1 MNSSNESPRTELHNS
16 KNFTFLYYK
25 SMKTK
30 ILAGVVL
37 VTLATAGTFTYAAST
52 TGTENTLKNTFRG
65 MYQTG
70 SGGLYKGHQGKMEAK
85 GIIRG
90 ERLQGWGK

>member
-1 MNSSNESPRTELHNS
+1 
-16 KNFTFLYYK
+16 
-25 SMKTK
+25 MKTK

-37 VTLATAGTFTYAAST
+37 VTLATAGTLTYAAST
-52 TGTENTLKNTFRG
+52 TGTGNTLKNTFRG

-85 GIIRG
+85 GIMRG
-90 ERLQGWGK
+90 MGGSGIMGK